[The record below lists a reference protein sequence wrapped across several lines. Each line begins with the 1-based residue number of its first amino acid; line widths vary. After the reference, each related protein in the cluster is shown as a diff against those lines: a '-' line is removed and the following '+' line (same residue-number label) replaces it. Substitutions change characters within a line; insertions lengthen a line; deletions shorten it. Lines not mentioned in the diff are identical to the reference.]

1 MMALQEGQR
10 EQRSTAK
17 GEGGDEKFGLLDW
30 GSWEGGGSAA
40 LFYHWVTRVSQFW
53 AVVASLI
60 IWQQIETVQP

>member
-17 GEGGDEKFGLLDW
+17 AEEDSGLQDW
-30 GSWEGGGSAA
+30 GSLEGGADSTA
-40 LFYHWVTRVSQFW
+40 LFYPWVMSMSQSW
-53 AVVASLI
+53 AVAASLI